1 MRGDFVGVIEAAYR
15 HEADDTRW
23 LRGLLD
29 AARATLDAGFGVLGY
44 FFDAS
49 ELSDVR
55 ASSPVVVGQPAGSD
69 EIVHQILHALQ
80 LPAEA
85 RRALG
90 LLGPPETAEELYAR
104 SHTVVSASQVN
115 GAAVWNAIPGVERW
129 LHPLGIR
136 DLVAIKTVDLDRR
149 GFVLAAPVAAITAPD
164 ARMVTNW
171 ARVAA
176 HMAAGDRVRRALSGA
191 DVGSPLDG
199 AEAILDPDGRFE
211 HAEGAAKEVS
221 GRAALRAMALAIE
234 KARGPLRTR
243 DGDKAISMWTALV
256 EGRWTLLEHF
266 DRGGRR
272 YLVAHRNEPRVR
284 GALALSAR
292 EEQVAGYAALGHP
305 VKLIAYELGLS
316 SSTISEHLAAAM
328 DKLGVPTRADLAR
341 VWASANAVP
350 SEAAA
355 PLDAHQRL
363 AVAAAEIGERTD
375 DPRLTDTERG
385 IVSAILRGESNAA
398 IAQARGT
405 SPRTVANQIARMFKK
420 LGVGS
425 RAELVAHVTGT
436 RQRPSS
442 RFFGGSSN

>member
-15 HEADDTRW
+15 HEPDDARW
-23 LRGLLD
+23 LGGLLD
-29 AARATLDAGFGVLGY
+29 AARSTLDAGFGVLGY
-44 FFDAS
+44 FIDAGD
-49 ELSDVR
+49 LSDVR
-55 ASSPVVVGQPAGSD
+55 ASSPVIVGQPAGSD
-69 EIVHQILHALQ
+69 EIVHQILQALQ

-85 RRALG
+85 RRAIG

-115 GAAVWNAIPGVERW
+115 SAAVWEAIPGVGRW

-149 GFVLAAPVAAITAPD
+149 GFVIAAPVAAITTPD
-164 ARMVTNW
+164 ARTVTNW

-176 HMAAGDRVRRALSGA
+176 HMAAGDRVRRALLRA
-191 DVGSPLDG
+191 GSPLEG
-199 AEAILDPDGRFE
+199 AEAILNPDGRFE
-211 HAEGAAKEVS
+211 HAEGAAKEAS

-234 KARGPLRTR
+234 QARGPLRTSN
-243 DGDKAISMWTALV
+243 GDEAVSMWTALV

-272 YLVAHRNEPRVR
+272 YIVAHRNEPRVR
-284 GALALSAR
+284 GALALSPR

-316 SSTISEHLAAAM
+316 SSTVSEHLATAM

-341 VWASANAVP
+341 VWAGANAMPV
-350 SEAAA
+350 EAAA
-355 PLDAHQRL
+355 PLDDHERL
-363 AVAAAEIGERTD
+363 AVAAADIGERAD
-375 DPRLTDTERG
+375 DPRLNETERG
-385 IVSAILRGESNAA
+385 IVAAILRGESNAA

-436 RQRPSS
+436 RQRASS
-442 RFFGGSSN
+442 RFFGGSSY